1 MEDEEFAV
9 EETAE
14 NDFKKCNFED
24 AQRVIEYIYILIIVD
39 FLQQFNDADFL
50 CNIFAR
56 LF

>member
-1 MEDEEFAV
+1 MKDEEFAV